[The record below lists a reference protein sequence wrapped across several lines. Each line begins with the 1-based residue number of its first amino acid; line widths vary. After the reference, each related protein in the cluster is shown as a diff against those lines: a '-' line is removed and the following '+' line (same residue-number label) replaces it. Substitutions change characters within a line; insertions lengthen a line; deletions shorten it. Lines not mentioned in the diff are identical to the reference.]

1 LEAEE
6 MYQMMKGARPPI
18 HSRMTFHY
26 DFILKTIQAS
36 TKEQPLTWLRIME
49 ESYWFRQ
56 KQHEQ
61 QKLQAE
67 MDACDKMIQELQLV
81 EPFKSGCEKRF
92 ELEQL
97 MSMTVNAARKKAQ
110 QELDSVKNKQMGP
123 KWTKAWADYHTRKQL
138 QLQQKE
144 KEDVLYE
151 ITNHRDYIEPYVH
164 FLYEMGYVS
173 CPHSL
178 ELAHDS
184 LTLKGILATEV
195 NEGHPLLMTELYV
208 QEKLHHLSGND
219 LVAVLAS
226 FQEEKETDETR
237 SIQALHVPGAVKD
250 ALLSL
255 MSISMNYQVQEEKYG
270 LGNADY
276 WKVNTLMVE
285 PMYKWMEGEH
295 ASVICAEY
303 GLFEG
308 NFIRSVMKMANMLDE
323 WLSMATYCAHVEQVE
338 KITEVRS
345 RIVHGIVISDSL
357 YLRL

>member
-1 LEAEE
+1 
-6 MYQMMKGARPPI
+6 M
-18 HSRMTFHY
+18 
-26 DFILKTIQAS
+26 IQA
-36 TKEQPLTWLRIME
+36 I
-49 ESYWFRQ
+49 
-56 KQHEQ
+56 
-61 QKLQAE
+61 
-67 MDACDKMIQELQLV
+67 QLV

-97 MSMTVNAARKKAQ
+97 MSMTVNAARKKVQ
-110 QELDSVKNKQMGP
+110 QELDSIKNKQMGP
-123 KWTKAWADYHTRKQL
+123 KWTKSWSDYHILKKL
-138 QLQQKE
+138 HLQQKDR
-144 KEDVLYE
+144 EDLMYE
-151 ITNHRDYIEPYVH
+151 ITNHQDYIEPYVQ
-164 FLYEMGYVS
+164 FLYDMGYVS

-178 ELAHDS
+178 ELTHES

-195 NEGHPLLMTELYV
+195 NEGHTLLMTELYV
-208 QEKLHHLSGND
+208 QETLHHLSGND

-226 FQEEKETDETR
+226 FQEEKETDESR
-237 SIQALHVPGAVKD
+237 SIQALHVPGVVKE

-255 MSISMNYQVQEEKYG
+255 TSMSAQYQAHEEKYG
-270 LGNADY
+270 LGNAEY

-308 NFIRSVMKMANMLDE
+308 NFIRSVMKMANMMDE